1 MHVKV
6 AGIEQEEHA
15 ADAIIT
21 LSQTRSA
28 GVIRLTA
35 ISTGGGTGM
44 AKKLNE
50 YMAGREDGLLMA
62 LDIVKKGG
70 VEALE
75 KEIRFRNVT
84 GIRTALAKKDLDK
97 ATVKIKEQLLDTVT
111 VLSVATLH
119 DEYDFGAKRCER
131 FIERFNRKA
140 ECLVDD
146 MASWD
151 DYIQSIREELG
162 LELVIRKNE

>member
-1 MHVKV
+1 M
-6 AGIEQEEHA
+6 G
-15 ADAIIT
+15 
-21 LSQTRSA
+21 
-28 GVIRLTA
+28 
-35 ISTGGGTGM
+35 
-44 AKKLNE
+44 KKMND

-75 KEIRFRNVT
+75 EEIHFRNVT

-111 VLSVATLH
+111 ILSVATLH
-119 DEYDFGAKRCER
+119 DAYGYGPKRCKK
-131 FIERFNRKA
+131 FIERFNLKA

-151 DYIQSIREELG
+151 DYIQVIRDELG
-162 LELVIRKNE
+162 IEMVIRKNE

>member
-1 MHVKV
+1 MT
-6 AGIEQEEHA
+6 A
-15 ADAIIT
+15 T
-21 LSQTRSA
+21 STRKE
-28 GVIRLTA
+28 ID
-35 ISTGGGTGM
+35 M
-44 AKKLNE
+44 AKKIND

-70 VEALE
+70 IEELE

-84 GIRTALAKKDLDK
+84 GIRTPLAKKDLDK
-97 ATVKIKEQLLDTVT
+97 ATLKIKQQLLDTVT

-119 DEYDFGAKRCER
+119 DEYGFGAKRCER
-131 FIERFNRKA
+131 FIARFNLKA

-151 DYIQSIREELG
+151 DYIQAIREELG
-162 LELVIRKNE
+162 LQLVIRRND

>member
-1 MHVKV
+1 
-6 AGIEQEEHA
+6 
-15 ADAIIT
+15 
-21 LSQTRSA
+21 
-28 GVIRLTA
+28 
-35 ISTGGGTGM
+35 M
-44 AKKLNE
+44 AKKINE

-75 KEIRFRNVT
+75 EEIRFRNLS
-84 GIRTALAKKDLDK
+84 GIRMSLAKKDLEK
-97 ATVKIKEQLLDTVT
+97 ATLKIKEQLLDTVT

-119 DEYDFGAKRCER
+119 DEYGFGAKRCKK
-131 FIERFNRKA
+131 FIERFNLKA

-151 DYIQSIREELG
+151 DYIQAIREELG
-162 LELVIRKNE
+162 IELTIRKNE

>member
-1 MHVKV
+1 
-6 AGIEQEEHA
+6 
-15 ADAIIT
+15 
-21 LSQTRSA
+21 
-28 GVIRLTA
+28 
-35 ISTGGGTGM
+35 M

-84 GIRTALAKKDLDK
+84 GKKDLDK

-131 FIERFNRKA
+131 FIERFNIKA

-151 DYIQSIREELG
+151 DYIQAIREELG

>member
-1 MHVKV
+1 
-6 AGIEQEEHA
+6 
-15 ADAIIT
+15 
-21 LSQTRSA
+21 
-28 GVIRLTA
+28 
-35 ISTGGGTGM
+35 M
-44 AKKLNE
+44 AKKMNE

-75 KEIRFRNVT
+75 KEVRFRNVT
-84 GIRTALAKKDLDK
+84 GIRTKKDLDK

-119 DEYDFGAKRCER
+119 DEYGFGAKRCKK
-131 FIERFNRKA
+131 FIERFNLKA

-151 DYIQSIREELG
+151 DYIQTIREELG
-162 LELVIRKNE
+162 IELTIRKNE

>member
-1 MHVKV
+1 M
-6 AGIEQEEHA
+6 G
-15 ADAIIT
+15 
-21 LSQTRSA
+21 
-28 GVIRLTA
+28 
-35 ISTGGGTGM
+35 
-44 AKKLNE
+44 KKIND

-75 KEIRFRNVT
+75 EEIRFRNLS
-84 GIRTALAKKDLDK
+84 GIRMSLAKKDLEK
-97 ATVKIKEQLLDTVT
+97 ATLKIKEQLLDTVT

-119 DEYDFGAKRCER
+119 DEYGFGAKRCKK
-131 FIERFNRKA
+131 FIERFNLKA

-151 DYIQSIREELG
+151 DYIQAIREELG
-162 LELVIRKNE
+162 IELTIRKNE

>member
-1 MHVKV
+1 
-6 AGIEQEEHA
+6 
-15 ADAIIT
+15 
-21 LSQTRSA
+21 
-28 GVIRLTA
+28 
-35 ISTGGGTGM
+35 M

-151 DYIQSIREELG
+151 DYIQVIRKELG